1 MRAGNSPSPKTAL
14 ISWRLLR
21 MANEENDEEVDRDV
35 VVVVVSLILLL
46 LVLSREGELAVLV
59 W

>member
-1 MRAGNSPSPKTAL
+1 
-14 ISWRLLR
+14 

-35 VVVVVSLILLL
+35 VVVVVSWIVLL